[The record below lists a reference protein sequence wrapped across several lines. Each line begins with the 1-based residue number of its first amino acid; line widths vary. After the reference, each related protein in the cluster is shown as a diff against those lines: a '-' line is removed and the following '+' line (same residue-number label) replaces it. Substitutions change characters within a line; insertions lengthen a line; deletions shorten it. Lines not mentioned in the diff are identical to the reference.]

1 MLISRLGERNKMIK
15 EFEGKNEN
23 DAINNA
29 IAALGISRE
38 EIEIEIVENKKP
50 LFFLGKGRVKI
61 RVHLQD
67 IIEDNIEHTKMIEF
81 ISQIL
86 KYMHIAAQIKIK
98 EKDEKRVIIDIITK
112 DSAILIGKKGK
123 TLDALQL
130 LINIIASKDKEN
142 IQKIVIDTENYR
154 NRREKNLIIF
164 ARKVA
169 EKVKKTR
176 SSILLEA
183 MNPFE
188 RRLIHT
194 TLNKHKEIETISEG
208 DGLYKKIRVLYK
220 GYK

>member
-1 MLISRLGERNKMIK
+1 MIR

-29 IAALGISRE
+29 IAALGISKE

-50 LFFLGKGRVKI
+50 IFFLGKGKVKI
-61 RVHLQD
+61 RVHVQD
-67 IIEDNIEHTKMIEF
+67 EEIKSEQVDNRIIQYITN
-81 ISQIL
+81 IL
-86 KYMHIAAQIKIK
+86 KLMNITAQIKVQ
-98 EKDEKRVIIDIITK
+98 EKNDKRLCLEIISK

-123 TLDALQL
+123 TLDAFQL
-130 LINIIASKDKEN
+130 LINIVANKYNDNFPKV
-142 IQKIVIDTENYR
+142 VIDSENYR
-154 NRREKNLIIF
+154 NRREKNLIFF
-164 ARKVA
+164 AKKIA

-194 TLNKHKEIETISEG
+194 TLNKHKDIETISEG

>member
-1 MLISRLGERNKMIK
+1 MIR

-23 DAINNA
+23 EAINNA
-29 IAALGISRE
+29 VAALGIKRE

-50 LFFLGKGRVKI
+50 IFFLGKSRVKI
-61 RVHLQD
+61 RVHVQ
-67 IIEDNIEHTKMIEF
+67 ESNEHYDNKIFEF
-81 ISQIL
+81 ISKVL
-86 KYMHIAAQIKIK
+86 KFMNVSAQIKVK
-98 EKDEKRVIIDIITK
+98 EKIDKRLVLDIVSK

-130 LINIIASKDKEN
+130 LTNIIASKDEEAFS
-142 IQKIVIDTENYR
+142 KIIIDTENYR
-154 NRREKNLIIF
+154 NRREKNLISF
-164 ARKVA
+164 AKRVA
-169 EKVKKTR
+169 EKVRRTR
-176 SSILLEA
+176 SSMLLEA

-194 TLNKHKEIETISEG
+194 TLNKHKEIETVSEG

>member
-1 MLISRLGERNKMIK
+1 MIR

-29 IAALGISRE
+29 VKALGINKE

-50 LFFLGKGRVKI
+50 IFFLGKGKVKI
-61 RVHLQD
+61 RVLVQEIEIKNDQVDDKILQ
-67 IIEDNIEHTKMIEF
+67 F
-81 ISQIL
+81 ITQIL
-86 KYMHIAAQIKIK
+86 KLMKIPAQIKVI
-98 EKDEKRVIIDIITK
+98 EQNDKRINLEIISK

-130 LINIIASKDKEN
+130 LINIIACKNNDNFPK
-142 IQKIVIDTENYR
+142 VIIDSENYR
-154 NRREKNLIIF
+154 NRREKNLIAF
-164 ARKVA
+164 AKKIA
-169 EKVKKTR
+169 DKVKRTK